1 MSPSRRAKKNIRR
14 IETGHKP
21 VGSNSYLLIY
31 QYFPALASYW
41 IFSTK
46 HLIMLKSYFLMA
58 WRNLLKHKVSSFIN
72 IGGLAVGLATCILVL
87 LYLVNEFRYDRFHT
101 HISNLYLLMKNQ
113 QQADGVSTG
122 PNSAGPMAEALRT
135 GMPEVAYAA
144 RQAGTDGLIRVG
156 DRRVRFNGMYA
167 DPDLFRMM
175 TFTAQSGD
183 PGLVLRDPHAVV
195 LTESMARRLFGNENA
210 MGKVLLV
217 DDTVPVKVEAIL
229 RDLPMGSTIQFDL
242 ALSFNAFSAKN
253 DWLKKW
259 DDNRIQ
265 TWLELRA
272 TANIPAFNQK
282 VTRLLQTRSNDT
294 TVSQFAYP
302 MASLRLYSGF
312 QNGKPS
318 GGRITVVAL
327 MAALGLFVL
336 LIACINF
343 MNIATARSEYRAREV
358 GVRKVMGASRG
369 RLMAQFLCE
378 ALTITFFALIAG
390 VLLSRPALPL
400 FNHYLDSNIRFDL
413 TDWRIWVG
421 LIGVGLFTG
430 LIAGSYPAL
439 FLSRFRPV
447 RVLKGEVTT
456 GRKGV
461 LLRRVLVT
469 AQFWVSIFFII
480 GTLVIFEQI
489 KYVHNRPIGYDQENL
504 IDVRA
509 SGALAAKYPLF
520 SAALARIPGVR
531 SVSAGTDNML
541 QFGSGITGMNW
552 PGKIPGHEISILVTG
567 VQYNWVR
574 TLDLQLAEGR
584 DFDPA
589 FGTDTSSCLINEIT
603 ISRLGLKEP
612 VIGQRLDSSR
622 IIGVVKDFVFNNPSG
637 IIAPMKISLT
647 NGGMSAGSHFFV
659 RIRNDDRWRG
669 TIASIGEVVKT
680 LSPDQPFDFSFT
692 KEDYQVRFQEFTSYG
707 ILAAI
712 FGGMAI
718 FISCLG
724 LIGLSTYLA
733 ERRSK
738 EMSIRKVFGAS
749 VRQVWTL
756 LSTDFL
762 RPVLIAFIL
771 VVPVALWSIRTF
783 LGQIAYHV
791 TLNWYTFAGAGAI
804 ALLIA
809 LLTVSFQGIRTAL
822 ENPAKRLRNE

>member
-1 MSPSRRAKKNIRR
+1 
-14 IETGHKP
+14 
-21 VGSNSYLLIY
+21 
-31 QYFPALASYW
+31 
-41 IFSTK
+41 
-46 HLIMLKSYFLMA
+46 MLKSYFLMA
-58 WRNLLKHKVSSFIN
+58 WRNLLKHKTSSIIN
-72 IGGLAVGLATCILVL
+72 IGGLAVGLTTSILVL
-87 LYLVNEFRYDRFHT
+87 LYLVNEFSYDRFHV
-101 HISNLYLLMKNQ
+101 HIGNLYLLMKNQ
-113 QQADGVSTG
+113 KQADGVSTG
-122 PNSAGPMAEALRT
+122 PNSAGPMAGALRT

-144 RQAGTDGLIRVG
+144 READADGLIRVG
-156 DRRVRFNGMYA
+156 DKRVDYRGIYA
-167 DPDLFRMM
+167 DADLFRMM
-175 TFTAQSGD
+175 TFPALSGD
-183 PGLVLRDPHAVV
+183 PGAVLRDPHAVV
-195 LTESMARRLFGNENA
+195 LTESMAKRLFGNENA
-210 MGKVLLV
+210 MGKMLLI

-229 RDLPMGSTIQFDL
+229 RDLPVNSSIQFDL
-242 ALSFNAFSAKN
+242 ALSFVAFSAKN

-265 TWLELRA
+265 TWLELHPS
-272 TANIPAFNQK
+272 ANIPAFNQK
-282 VTRLLQTRSNDT
+282 VTQLLQTRSNDS
-294 TVSQFAYP
+294 TVSQFAFP
-302 MASLRLYSGF
+302 MASLRLHSGF
-312 QNGKPS
+312 QNGKQS

-327 MAALGLFVL
+327 MATLGLFVL

-369 RLMAQFLCE
+369 RIMVQFLCE
-378 ALTITFFALIAG
+378 ALTITFFALLAG
-390 VLLSRPALPL
+390 VLLSKPALPL
-400 FNHYLDSNIRFDL
+400 FNHYLDANIRFDL
-413 TDWRIWVG
+413 IDWRIWIG
-421 LIGVGLFTG
+421 LIGIGLFTG
-430 LIAGSYPAL
+430 LVAGSYPAL

-461 LLRRVLVT
+461 VLRRVLVT

-480 GTLVIFEQI
+480 GTFVIFEQI
-489 KYVHNRPIGYDQENL
+489 NYVHNRPIGYDQENL

-520 SAALARIPGVR
+520 ADAMARIPGVR

-552 PGKIPGHEISILVTG
+552 PGKIPGHEISILVTS

-574 TLDLQLAEGR
+574 TTGLQLAEGR

-589 FGTDTSSCLINEIT
+589 FGTDTASCLINQIT

-612 VIGQRLDSSR
+612 VIGQLLGDSK

-637 IIAPMKISLT
+637 IIVPMKISLAT
-647 NGGMSAGSHFFV
+647 GGMGGGSHFFV
-659 RIRNDDRWRG
+659 RIRNDDQWRG
-669 TIASIGEVVKT
+669 TIASISKAART
-680 LSPDQPFDFSFT
+680 LAPDQPFDFSFV

-756 LSTDFL
+756 LSRDFL

-771 VVPVALWSIRTF
+771 VVPVALWSIQLM

-804 ALLIA
+804 ALFIA
-809 LLTVSFQGIRTAL
+809 LLTVSYQGIRTAL